1 MATPSERSEEKA
13 ARRPGLWGRR
23 WFRRLSI
30 GAAVSLALFTVV
42 GFFVLPPVI
51 RHVAESQLREQ
62 LGRRASIG
70 ALHVNPF
77 ALSLGIDDFEI
88 YESDGVAPF
97 VGWKRFYVNVK
108 WASLLR
114 RAPVVQE
121 VRLEGLHVHVVHTRQ
136 TDGGFGDLAAYN
148 FSDILAKL
156 QADAGRKPPAPPEPP
171 RAEPPRFSLN
181 NIHLSEGT
189 VTFDDRPTGGHH
201 ELAHL
206 SIGVP
211 FVSTLPVDVD
221 TFVKPGLAL
230 ALDGTPFAIEG
241 QTKPFK
247 GSLET
252 TLELRLTALD
262 LARYQAYVPLP
273 LKFRLDSGKLTVAL
287 DLSFVRLGDV
297 PSVNL
302 KGHVSL
308 DQLAVRQVGTGGA
321 PVLDLATLN
330 VELGRADLSAMDFHV
345 DKLALSGLDL
355 YARRLHD
362 GQLDLLRLL
371 PEEPAAPAGHT
382 PGKEREKRK
391 ATSHAAPGVGPRFT
405 VDELALDN
413 INLHLRDET
422 VRPVFVETVR
432 GLAVHVA
439 HLSNAPGARATMTAH
454 LTAVPGGVLS
464 QSGTLSLQPFAVA
477 GSVTLDGVEPGRF
490 APYYQEQLAF
500 DVTEGRVRLGTGYHV
515 ASAGPRTVVSLDDAF
530 VELSNVKLRRRAAP
544 GKPAPEDFFRL
555 ADLAVRKV
563 GVDLDAHTVKVGEIA
578 SHDLRLRAGRNEA
591 GVVDLTTLLAPSP
604 AEKTGV
610 TPARPAVAPAAA
622 SPAPAAPAWSVDVAD
637 VRLDG
642 WGARFEDRA
651 VKPKA
656 IITVEGLGLHAA
668 SLSTKPGSRATFEV
682 KATLNQT
689 GKLQVGGSAV
699 AEPMA
704 ANLRFDLRDIAILP
718 LQPYFRDSVNLVVTD
733 GAVSLKGQLKA
744 ETPPGPKGHAQ
755 PRLAFTGDFDV
766 AHFDALDGH
775 KNEKLLSWKSFHVG
789 GIDFASTPPSISVRE
804 IALADYTAKL
814 MIFPDAHFNLQD
826 IAAPSATPAS
836 SAAIAATPRATPVP
850 PAAARGK
857 AAEAPAS
864 ASAPVRV
871 TVGQVTLQGGDVSF
885 TDRLIKPNYSTQLT
899 ELGGRVSGLS
909 SDPQSTAE
917 VSLRGAVDHSGTLTI
932 DGKMNPLGKDLFVDL
947 RIRLSDFELPP
958 TSPYAARYA
967 GYGIEKG
974 KLSLSL
980 DYRIAGRKLE
990 AKNKLTLDQ
999 FTFGDK
1005 VDSPTAVKLPLKLA
1019 IALLKDRHG
1028 VIDIDLPISGSLDDP
1043 QFRLGPLILKT
1054 LGNLIV
1060 KAVTAPFSLIA
1071 RAFGGGDEESY
1082 LEFAS
1087 GLSRVPPKGLTKLK
1101 GIAAALHERPGLSF
1115 EIQGLADP
1123 QSDKAGLRQELYER
1137 KLRAQKRRALAE
1149 AGQAAPA
1156 GDALVVDAGE
1166 RPQLIEAAYRA
1177 ETFPKPRAPN
1187 GAEKVL
1193 PPAEMEKL
1201 ILANI
1206 RVEADELR
1214 DLALRRANA
1223 VRDALA
1229 RAAPEAAARLF
1240 LLDPRTSTPGNRVQ
1254 LTLKKD

>member
-1 MATPSERSEEKA
+1 MATSSEERERAGKEA
-13 ARRPGLWGRR
+13 PRPGLWGRR

-30 GAAVSLALFTVV
+30 GAGVALALFTIV
-42 GFFVLPPVI
+42 GFLVLPPVL
-51 RHVAESQLREQ
+51 RRVAETQLRQQ

-70 ALHVNPF
+70 AIHVNPF
-77 ALSLGIDDFEI
+77 ALSLGIDDLQI
-88 YESDGVAPF
+88 YERDGATPF
-97 VGWKRFYVNVK
+97 VGWKRFYVNVQ

-121 VRLEGLHVHVVHTRQ
+121 LRLEGLQAHLVHTRQ
-136 TDGGFGDLAAYN
+136 TEGGFGDLAAYN

-156 QADAGRKPPAPPEPP
+156 QADAARQPAPPPAPP

-181 NIHLSEGT
+181 NIRLLEGT

-206 SIGVP
+206 SVGVP
-211 FVSTLPVDVD
+211 FVSTLPVDLD

-287 DLSFVRLGDV
+287 DLSFVRLGEV

-302 KGHVSL
+302 KGRVAL
-308 DQLAVRQVGTGGA
+308 DQLAVRRLGPAGA
-321 PVLDLATLN
+321 PVLNLATLD
-330 VELGRADLSAMDFHV
+330 VQLGRADLSALDFHV
-345 DKLALSGLDL
+345 DKVALSGLEL
-355 YARRLHD
+355 YAQRLRD
-362 GQLDLLRLL
+362 GEIDLLRLL
-371 PEEPAAPAGHT
+371 PQPPPAAPAG
-382 PGKEREKRK
+382 PAREAEKGKARPR
-391 ATSHAAPGVGPRFT
+391 AAPGAGPRYV
-405 VDELALDN
+405 VDQIALDK

-422 VRPVFVETVR
+422 VRPAFVETIR
-432 GLAVHVA
+432 ELSVHVA
-439 HLSNAPGARATMTAH
+439 HLSNAPGARATVTAH
-454 LTAVPGGVLS
+454 LTAVPGGVLAHT
-464 QSGTLSLQPFAVA
+464 GTLSLQPFAAA
-477 GSVTLDGVEPGRF
+477 GTVTLDGVEPARF
-490 APYYQEQLAF
+490 APYYQDQLTF
-500 DVTEGRVRLGTGYHV
+500 DVAEGRVRLGTGYHLATV
-515 ASAGPRTVVSLDDAF
+515 GARTTIALDDAF
-530 VELSNVKLRRRAAP
+530 VELANVKLRRRAAP
-544 GKPAPEDFFRL
+544 GKPAPEEFFRL
-555 ADLAVRKV
+555 EELAVRKV
-563 GVDLDAHTVKVGEIA
+563 GLDLDAHTVKVGEIA
-578 SHDLRLRAGRNEA
+578 SHDLRVRAARNEA
-591 GVVDLTTLLAPSP
+591 GVLDLTALVAPSP
-604 AEKTGV
+604 PASTGV
-610 TPARPAVAPAAA
+610 APARPAVAPA
-622 SPAPAAPAWSVDVAD
+622 PAPAAPAGSVDVAD
-637 VRLDG
+637 VTLQG
-642 WGARFEDRA
+642 WAARFDDRA
-651 VKPKA
+651 VKPRA
-656 IITVEGLGLHAA
+656 TVTLEGLGVHATD
-668 SLSTKPGSRATFEV
+668 LSTRPGTRATVDV

-689 GKLQVGGSAV
+689 GKLHLGGSAV
-699 AEPMA
+699 AASGGGPPA
-704 ANLRFDLRDIAILP
+704 VDLRFDLRDIAILP
-718 LQPYFRDSVNLVVTD
+718 FQPYFRDKVNLVVTD
-733 GAVSLKGQLKA
+733 GAISLKGHVKVEAPPAAKA
-744 ETPPGPKGHAQ
+744 QAGP
-755 PRLAFTGDFDV
+755 RIAFTGDLDV

-789 GIDFASTPPSISVRE
+789 GIDFASVPPAVSVRE
-804 IALADYTAKL
+804 IALTDYTAKL
-814 MIFPDAHFNLQD
+814 MIFPDAHFNVQD
-826 IAAPSATPAS
+826 IAATTAAPSAPPP
-836 SAAIAATPRATPVP
+836 SAPP
-850 PAAARGK
+850 PAPPARPTAGPSP
-857 AAEAPAS
+857 APA
-864 ASAPVRV
+864 PMRV

-885 TDRLIKPNYSTQLT
+885 TDRLIRPNYSTQLT
-899 ELGGRVSGLS
+899 ELGGRVTGLS
-909 SDPQSTAE
+909 SEAQSTAE
-917 VSLRGAVDHSGTLTI
+917 VSLRGAIDHSGTLTI
-932 DGKMNPLGKDLFVDL
+932 DGKMNPLSKELFVDL
-947 RIRLSDFELPP
+947 KIRLSDFELPP

-980 DYRIAGRKLE
+980 DYRIAGRKLD

-999 FTFGDK
+999 FTFGDE

-1087 GLSRVPPKGLTKLK
+1087 GLSRVTPKGLTKLQ
-1101 GIAAALHERPGLSF
+1101 GIARALRERPGLSF
-1115 EIQGLADP
+1115 ENEGLADP
-1123 QSDKAGLRQELYER
+1123 QTDRSGLRQELYER

-1156 GDALVVDAGE
+1156 GDALVIDAAE
-1166 RPQLIEAAYRA
+1166 RPQLIEAVYRA

-1187 GAEKVL
+1187 GGEKVL
-1193 PPAEMEKL
+1193 PPPEMEKL

-1206 RVEADELR
+1206 RVDADELR
-1214 DLALRRANA
+1214 ELALRRAGA

-1229 RAAPEAAARLF
+1229 RAAPAASPRLF